1 LQEIIMTSVV
11 RTVLGAALLLTSAS
25 AVMAQSAPA
34 RVANQQPAQTGAT
47 TATAATN
54 NPATA
59 NQPVQAGGTVTA
71 AAANNAPKPNSVVTD
86 KADPY
91 GGHDP
96 NSLAGTRAFW
106 QGQNPY

>member
-1 LQEIIMTSVV
+1 MSSIV
-11 RTVLGAALLLTSAS
+11 RSVLGAALLLTSAA

-34 RVANQQPAQTGAT
+34 RGANEQPAQTGAT
-47 TATAATN
+47 TATAAQPTN
-54 NPATA
+54 APTA
-59 NQPVQAGGTVTA
+59 NQPAQAGGTVTA
-71 AAANNAPKPNSVVTD
+71 AANAAPKPHSAVTD